1 MQHSLYIR
9 CVHWS
14 PAVLVRRNMND
25 FCQQLRARYQIVEGD
40 MSFAA
45 DNFAEVPQNLESSP
59 SLQGD
64 MANKVEALGLADSFE
79 APALGSDS
87 IVAPA
92 LNGSHLANSLQ
103 APALGGD
110 MANSVEASGLA
121 DSLQALAIERV
132 SMLLIS
138 TLSEPEED
146 SMSWTSWN
154 NWMTITAS
162 LHSELA
168 EDSSACHGSET
179 DDNSEP
185 AEESSGA
192 PTETIQPPSDSSS
205 ESSWCQ
211 MEMP

>member
-87 IVAPA
+87 FVAPA
-92 LNGSHLANSLQ
+92 LNGFPWPSSLKMRCFSMHSQYSSSTSIHL
-103 APALGGD
+103 
-110 MANSVEASGLA
+110 
-121 DSLQALAIERV
+121 
-132 SMLLIS
+132 
-138 TLSEPEED
+138 EPERAF
-146 SMSWTSWN
+146 WKLL
-154 NWMTITAS
+154 S
-162 LHSELA
+162 LR
-168 EDSSACHGSET
+168 
-179 DDNSEP
+179 P
-185 AEESSGA
+185 
-192 PTETIQPPSDSSS
+192 
-205 ESSWCQ
+205 
-211 MEMP
+211 

>member
-1 MQHSLYIR
+1 
-9 CVHWS
+9 
-14 PAVLVRRNMND
+14 
-25 FCQQLRARYQIVEGD
+25 

-64 MANKVEALGLADSFE
+64 MANTFVAPALNGDSFV
-79 APALGSDS
+79 APSLGSDS

-179 DDNSEP
+179 EDNSES
-185 AEESSGA
+185 AEESSGV

-211 MEMP
+211 EYTVHEQDVFL

>member
-1 MQHSLYIR
+1 
-9 CVHWS
+9 
-14 PAVLVRRNMND
+14 
-25 FCQQLRARYQIVEGD
+25 

-87 IVAPA
+87 FVAPA

-132 SMLLIS
+132 SM
-138 TLSEPEED
+138 
-146 SMSWTSWN
+146 
-154 NWMTITAS
+154 
-162 LHSELA
+162 
-168 EDSSACHGSET
+168 
-179 DDNSEP
+179 
-185 AEESSGA
+185 
-192 PTETIQPPSDSSS
+192 
-205 ESSWCQ
+205 
-211 MEMP
+211 